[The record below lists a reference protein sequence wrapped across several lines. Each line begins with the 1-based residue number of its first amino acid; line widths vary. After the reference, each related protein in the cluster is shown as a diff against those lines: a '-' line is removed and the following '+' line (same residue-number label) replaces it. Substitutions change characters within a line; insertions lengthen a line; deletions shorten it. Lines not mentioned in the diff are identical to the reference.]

1 MTCAVR
7 GDPAPHV
14 TWYHNN
20 ISLNTNANYY
30 ITNTCG
36 VCSMLILRVC
46 PNDMGEYKVIAENPL
61 GRAESSTML
70 NVRAA
75 QNFLKLSTSSE
86 IMLKNPKM
94 TDQTDDERVVIKKR
108 SRVPGVMITQYVEQ
122 LPKGKSAPDITRKPV
137 SLTINEGKMAIFRTV
152 VTGDPTPTVTWRR
165 NNGDL
170 TDPEKYHAKYD
181 DRTGE
186 NILEIPNVSVDE
198 ADTYKCFATNEFGK
212 ATCNVILNVTEVL
225 KGEYCAKQ
233 CCLYVPYDNPS
244 HRTVSKKKP
253 PPKKE
258 GEVDPQFWELLLSA
272 DRKDYERICLEHGFT
287 DFRFMLKKLNQLKKE
302 REEEQAKYVEN
313 ITNLKP
319 IEIKRDG
326 RAEFEFDMELKD
338 PNSNIFLFK
347 EPLCP
352 PPLCAESR
360 TLAAPLQP
368 VQSTSGKSIHPV
380 KMKIINVLQDGE
392 MIDYGKDNEM
402 KHNMTK
408 MDKRYTFSIKDLEPE
423 DAGLYQVDVEN
434 TNIFSTELKIPPVE
448 FLVEMKDVKA
458 VEGED
463 SVFDCTLSCPLPS
476 ITWMRNSTCLEAGT
490 KYDIIVSED
499 QLKHKLVVKSTKA
512 LDKGTYTALAGIRS
526 SSASLIVEDDSGQ
539 DKHSKRRGGKTD
551 RSGDRNTNLDK
562 EAQEHQAKMQKVKDD
577 KESARSAREGK
588 GTGGAAVVASGTGR
602 EGRPGGHGNDSAL
615 SSGMSDYPGKGHLGG
630 AGLGEKGAGDG
641 ASGICALGGERPRGT
656 GFGEEK
662 ASDTALDRDGTD
674 SKSKKCNRTGSLPL
688 DRIKDHGAHF
698 ARGLSDVSALIG
710 QPAEMVCMLSNEK
723 CNGVWYKDGKKLKPT
738 DGVVVTKDG
747 RYCKLTIKNCKES
760 DSGKYRFET
769 DGGKT
774 EAVLNVRDP
783 PKFDSKD
790 LGKFSEPAMVRAGEN
805 AIFKMCFAGR
815 KPLKVQWYKDG
826 DELLDD
832 PNIKVETTST
842 HSCLLLSKCQRK
854 DSGEIKIKIKNEFGT
869 TEALSK
875 LLVLDKPTPPQ
886 GPVEVIE
893 SSAKCIEIKWRQ
905 PKDDGGSPVTHYIL
919 ERQQV
924 GRSCWKHLEEIPG
937 KPTYKDTDVDHGR
950 KYCYR
955 IRAKSAE
962 GVSEMMET
970 EDIMAGTKAFPNS
983 PAAPKVVSAFK
994 DCINLSWT
1002 APTNSG
1008 GSYILGYHLEKRKK
1022 GSNVWTSI
1030 NPVDEPIKDKKYA
1043 VSDVVEGTEYEFRVT
1058 AVSASGPGEP
1068 SAPSHL
1074 VVARDPTKYPGKI
1087 TDLKVIDSTNTSL
1100 TLSWNKPTVEKGLQD
1115 EAKGYFV
1122 EMRPAE
1128 SSRWVRCNTN
1138 PITMTSYT
1146 VKGLK
1151 SMAMYW
1157 VRVIPMNEGG
1167 EGEPQELDKYILVM
1181 PPPVRP
1187 DIKKTK
1193 EENFKVIRVGN
1204 TVRINVTFTASP
1216 FPDIIW
1222 LKDGVPVSKR
1232 VTISNTE
1239 DTSQLLIPTSERSD
1253 TGIYTV
1259 IVKNL
1264 FGQETIS
1271 FDIRVTD
1278 DPKSP
1283 GPVTLEQNVPG
1294 TVTLS
1299 WASSPDESLDNR
1311 LHYMVCVRDTSK
1323 RGWQTLAD
1331 RLFNNKFTVTNIT
1344 PGHEYQF
1351 RVYAKND
1358 IGFSEPSKSSPWGTK
1373 KKKDKFKVD
1382 VPEMKAIK
1390 FQTPPTFLVPL
1401 KMHSAPQ
1408 GYECHM
1414 SCAVRGNPVP
1424 HVTWYHNNISLN
1436 TNTNYYITNT
1446 CGVCSMVILRVGP
1459 SDNGEYKVIAENPL
1473 GRAECSAMLTL
1484 R

>member
-1 MTCAVR
+1 
-7 GDPAPHV
+7 
-14 TWYHNN
+14 
-20 ISLNTNANYY
+20 
-30 ITNTCG
+30 
-36 VCSMLILRVC
+36 
-46 PNDMGEYKVIAENPL
+46 
-61 GRAESSTML
+61 
-70 NVRAA
+70 
-75 QNFLKLSTSSE
+75 
-86 IMLKNPKM
+86 
-94 TDQTDDERVVIKKR
+94 
-108 SRVPGVMITQYVEQ
+108 MITQYVEQ

-212 ATCNVILNVTEVL
+212 ATCNVILNVTEG
-225 KGEYCAKQ
+225 KNTATQREYCAKQ

-347 EPLCP
+347 
-352 PPLCAESR
+352 
-360 TLAAPLQP
+360 
-368 VQSTSGKSIHPV
+368 
-380 KMKIINVLQDGE
+380 DGE

-526 SSASLIVEDDSGQ
+526 SSASLIVEGRT
-539 DKHSKRRGGKTD
+539 H
-551 RSGDRNTNLDK
+551 L
-562 EAQEHQAKMQKVKDD
+562 
-577 KESARSAREGK
+577 
-588 GTGGAAVVASGTGR
+588 ASGTGR

-615 SSGMSDYPGKGHLGG
+615 SSGMSDYPG
-630 AGLGEKGAGDG
+630 
-641 ASGICALGGERPRGT
+641 
-656 GFGEEK
+656 
-662 ASDTALDRDGTD
+662 
-674 SKSKKCNRTGSLPL
+674 
-688 DRIKDHGAHF
+688 KDHGAHF

-970 EDIMAGTKAFPNS
+970 EDIMAAFPNS

-1030 NPVDEPIKDKKYA
+1030 NPYA

-1193 EENFKVIRVGN
+1193 EENFKVIR
-1204 TVRINVTFTASP
+1204 ASP

-1239 DTSQLLIPTSERSD
+1239 GTSQLLIPTSERSD

-1484 R
+1484 RGKYLTQKRHLHCLPV

>member
-1 MTCAVR
+1 
-7 GDPAPHV
+7 
-14 TWYHNN
+14 
-20 ISLNTNANYY
+20 
-30 ITNTCG
+30 
-36 VCSMLILRVC
+36 
-46 PNDMGEYKVIAENPL
+46 
-61 GRAESSTML
+61 
-70 NVRAA
+70 
-75 QNFLKLSTSSE
+75 
-86 IMLKNPKM
+86 
-94 TDQTDDERVVIKKR
+94 
-108 SRVPGVMITQYVEQ
+108 MITQYVEQ

-212 ATCNVILNVTEVL
+212 ATCNVILNVTEVGIKKKKATDQGLEMDFRKML
-225 KGEYCAKQ
+225 KKT
-233 CCLYVPYDNPS
+233 
-244 HRTVSKKKP
+244 TVSKKKP

-347 EPLCP
+347 
-352 PPLCAESR
+352 
-360 TLAAPLQP
+360 
-368 VQSTSGKSIHPV
+368 
-380 KMKIINVLQDGE
+380 DGE

-526 SSASLIVEDDSGQ
+526 SSASLIVE
-539 DKHSKRRGGKTD
+539 
-551 RSGDRNTNLDK
+551 
-562 EAQEHQAKMQKVKDD
+562 
-577 KESARSAREGK
+577 
-588 GTGGAAVVASGTGR
+588 
-602 EGRPGGHGNDSAL
+602 
-615 SSGMSDYPGKGHLGG
+615 
-630 AGLGEKGAGDG
+630 
-641 ASGICALGGERPRGT
+641 
-656 GFGEEK
+656 
-662 ASDTALDRDGTD
+662 
-674 SKSKKCNRTGSLPL
+674 
-688 DRIKDHGAHF
+688 DHGAHF

-875 LLVLDKPTPPQ
+875 LLVL
-886 GPVEVIE
+886 
-893 SSAKCIEIKWRQ
+893 
-905 PKDDGGSPVTHYIL
+905 
-919 ERQQV
+919 
-924 GRSCWKHLEEIPG
+924 
-937 KPTYKDTDVDHGR
+937 
-950 KYCYR
+950 
-955 IRAKSAE
+955 
-962 GVSEMMET
+962 
-970 EDIMAGTKAFPNS
+970 AFPNS

-1239 DTSQLLIPTSERSD
+1239 GTSQLLIPTSERSD

-1484 R
+1484 RE

>member
-1 MTCAVR
+1 M
-7 GDPAPHV
+7 
-14 TWYHNN
+14 W
-20 ISLNTNANYY
+20 L
-30 ITNTCG
+30 
-36 VCSMLILRVC
+36 
-46 PNDMGEYKVIAENPL
+46 
-61 GRAESSTML
+61 
-70 NVRAA
+70 
-75 QNFLKLSTSSE
+75 
-86 IMLKNPKM
+86 
-94 TDQTDDERVVIKKR
+94 VIKKR

-212 ATCNVILNVTEVL
+212 ATCNVILNVTEGKNTATQNQGL
-225 KGEYCAKQ
+225 EMDFRKM
-233 CCLYVPYDNPS
+233 
-244 HRTVSKKKP
+244 TVSKKKP

-347 EPLCP
+347 
-352 PPLCAESR
+352 
-360 TLAAPLQP
+360 
-368 VQSTSGKSIHPV
+368 
-380 KMKIINVLQDGE
+380 DGE

-615 SSGMSDYPGKGHLGG
+615 SSGM
-630 AGLGEKGAGDG
+630 
-641 ASGICALGGERPRGT
+641 
-656 GFGEEK
+656 
-662 ASDTALDRDGTD
+662 
-674 SKSKKCNRTGSLPL
+674 N
-688 DRIKDHGAHF
+688 HGAHF

-1074 VVARDPTKYPGKI
+1074 VVARDPT
-1087 TDLKVIDSTNTSL
+1087 N
-1100 TLSWNKPTVEKGLQD
+1100 
-1115 EAKGYFV
+1115 
-1122 EMRPAE
+1122 
-1128 SSRWVRCNTN
+1128 
-1138 PITMTSYT
+1138 
-1146 VKGLK
+1146 
-1151 SMAMYW
+1151 
-1157 VRVIPMNEGG
+1157 
-1167 EGEPQELDKYILVM
+1167 
-1181 PPPVRP
+1181 
-1187 DIKKTK
+1187 IKKTK

-1239 DTSQLLIPTSERSD
+1239 GTSQLLIPTSERSD

-1358 IGFSEPSKSSPWGTK
+1358 IGFSEPSKSLLINNVLIT
-1373 KKKDKFKVD
+1373 
-1382 VPEMKAIK
+1382 IK

-1484 R
+1484 RGKYLTQKRHLHCLPV